1 MPMHSGNSANLAKT
15 KVMNSHKSALR
26 MNSETLPFED
36 PIVNEVRMVRHA
48 LAALLDDDLQ
58 KISEDLMQ
66 RQTQLGQRLRVMK
79 PSEGR

>member
-1 MPMHSGNSANLAKT
+1 
-15 KVMNSHKSALR
+15 

-36 PIVNEVRMVRHA
+36 PIVNEVRMARHA

-58 KISEDLMQ
+58 KISQDLMQ
-66 RQTQLGQRLRVMK
+66 RQSQLGQRLRVMK